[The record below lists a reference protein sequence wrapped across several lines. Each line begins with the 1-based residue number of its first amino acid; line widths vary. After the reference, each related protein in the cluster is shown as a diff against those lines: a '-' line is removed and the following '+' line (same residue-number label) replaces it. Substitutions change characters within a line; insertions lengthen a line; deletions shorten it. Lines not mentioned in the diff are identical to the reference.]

1 MDTGLQ
7 HQDASQ
13 GHEQPLLPLSQ
24 PFFQQSF
31 CLLCRFFLFFWKAA
45 ERCHLSQ
52 DRAILRDLRDRP
64 GISQGG
70 RKSLPQP
77 CRAGPTTSTR
87 PLTPV
92 LVPRGA
98 WDIFLRDQSFLCA
111 PTSQMLKA
119 RGGPAAPMVTVMSS
133 RQEAKG
139 HFSMAKIGQQ
149 SPGKVPM
156 SAAEQQP
163 GGIRGENIQG
173 MNQ

>member
-31 CLLCRFFLFFWKAA
+31 CLLCRFSLFFWKAA

-52 DRAILRDLRDRP
+52 DRAILGDLRDRP
-64 GISQGG
+64 GIKQGG

-87 PLTPV
+87 PQTPV

-119 RGGPAAPMVTVMSS
+119 RWPSCSHGDGDVVKAGSERSLLHGQNWTAKSRESSHECSRAAA
-133 RQEAKG
+133 R
-139 HFSMAKIGQQ
+139 
-149 SPGKVPM
+149 
-156 SAAEQQP
+156 
-163 GGIRGENIQG
+163 RD
-173 MNQ
+173 